1 MQNLEKARK
10 LYEVKDS
17 ESDTWTVELKN
28 SLDQV
33 KMYGP
38 DTESAGDCSP
48 STTEAEGGYTR
59 KAERSVLK
67 SV

>member
-10 LYEVKDS
+10 LCDVKDS
-17 ESDTWTVELKN
+17 ESDTWKEELKN

-38 DTESAGDCSP
+38 DTEIAGALVLQKLKEDIHVR
-48 STTEAEGGYTR
+48 R
-59 KAERSVLK
+59 KDMY
-67 SV
+67 